1 MRDSIGQYRRF
12 IFSDLSERKF
22 STFLIITLVFL
33 LLFIINQSDKTKG
46 NLFFD
51 KLLKFRVHQSRATSF
66 VHENAYYKVNSL
78 VAFANKFSLEQWSK
92 RNKKIRKICRSHVI
106 SLLSLLWLS
115 FLTLNDF
122 SWKKKSI
129 ITLQSQCKPFALW
142 VGVKTILNWYKI
154 TEKPIKDTL
163 SCMKDKLNDW
173 QVLCVPIHSAC
184 GLYQT
189 AIEV

>member
-51 KLLKFRVHQSRATSF
+51 KLLKFRVDQSRTTSF

-78 VAFANKFSLEQWSK
+78 VAFANKIFSGAMIKTKQKNTQNMSFPCYF
-92 RNKKIRKICRSHVI
+92 IVIIIVIVI
-106 SLLSLLWLS
+106 SNIKWL
-115 FLTLNDF
+115 FL
-122 SWKKKSI
+122 KKKSI

>member
-1 MRDSIGQYRRF
+1 MI
-12 IFSDLSERKF
+12 
-22 STFLIITLVFL
+22 
-33 LLFIINQSDKTKG
+33 KTKQK
-46 NLFFD
+46 NT
-51 KLLKFRVHQSRATSF
+51 QNMSF
-66 VHENAYYKVNSL
+66 PCYFIVIIIV
-78 VAFANKFSLEQWSK
+78 
-92 RNKKIRKICRSHVI
+92 IVI
-106 SLLSLLWLS
+106 SNIKWL
-115 FLTLNDF
+115 FL
-122 SWKKKSI
+122 KKKSI